1 MLLRQGR
8 RIAHEETDA
17 DDGRSPCPCAA
28 DADGTGGGVTLDLSG
43 GSFADLAELTAL
55 MDQQEGVSTVDLTDV
70 PLTMDERRELLAR
83 YPGTH

>member
-1 MLLRQGR
+1 MKKLTLTMVAALVLALLTLTAQ
-8 RIAHEETDA
+8 A
-17 DDGRSPCPCAA
+17 
-28 DADGTGGGVTLDLSG
+28 GGVTLDLSG

-83 YPGTH
+83 YPGMH